1 MGTKDK
7 VFYPQNVI
15 ICNGKE
21 VNLDVPKIMGI
32 LNVTPDSFYAESR
45 TLETDALKRCEKMLD
60 QGATF
65 IDVGGQST
73 RPGAR
78 SIHAEDEIKRTIPV
92 ITSLVKNFP
101 EALISI
107 DTYRT
112 AVAKAAIEA
121 GVAMINDVSGGQLDK
136 GMFDLV
142 AQHNFSYVLTHM
154 QGNPGNMQNSPTYS
168 DVTKEIFTALS
179 NGVKDLKKMGANQI
193 LIDPGFGLGK
203 TVKQNYAL
211 LDGLEK
217 FAELKL
223 PILVG
228 LSRKSMI
235 YKLLETT
242 PENALNGTSIINTM
256 ALDRGA
262 QILRVH
268 DVKEAAE
275 CITLWSAC
283 SSWDG

>member
-32 LNVTPDSFYAESR
+32 LNLTPDSFYAESR

-142 AQHNFSYVLTHM
+142 AQHNVSYVLTHM

-168 DVTKEIFTALS
+168 DVTKEIFSALS

>member
-32 LNVTPDSFYAESR
+32 LNLTPDSFYAESR

-142 AQHNFSYVLTHM
+142 AQHNVSYVLTHM

-168 DVTKEIFTALS
+168 DVTKEIFSALS

-193 LIDPGFGLGK
+193 LIDPSF
-203 TVKQNYAL
+203 
-211 LDGLEK
+211 
-217 FAELKL
+217 
-223 PILVG
+223 
-228 LSRKSMI
+228 
-235 YKLLETT
+235 
-242 PENALNGTSIINTM
+242 
-256 ALDRGA
+256 
-262 QILRVH
+262 
-268 DVKEAAE
+268 
-275 CITLWSAC
+275 CIMSCMEFFICFTNF
-283 SSWDG
+283 

>member
-45 TLETDALKRCEKMLD
+45 TLQTDALKRCEKMLD

-78 SIHAEDEIKRTIPV
+78 SIYAEDEIKRTIPV

-142 AQHNFSYVLTHM
+142 AQHNVSYVLTHM

-228 LSRKSMI
+228 FSRKSMI

>member
-32 LNVTPDSFYAESR
+32 LNLTPDSFYAESR

-142 AQHNFSYVLTHM
+142 AQHNVSYVLTHM

>member
-45 TLETDALKRCEKMLD
+45 TLQTDALKRCEKMLD

-142 AQHNFSYVLTHM
+142 AQHNVSYVLTHM

-168 DVTKEIFTALS
+168 DVTKEIFSALS

>member
-142 AQHNFSYVLTHM
+142 AQHNLSYVLTHM

>member
-32 LNVTPDSFYAESR
+32 LNLTPDSFYAESR
-45 TLETDALKRCEKMLD
+45 TLQTDALKRCEKMLD

-142 AQHNFSYVLTHM
+142 AQHNVSYVLTHM

-168 DVTKEIFTALS
+168 DVTKEIFSALS

>member
-45 TLETDALKRCEKMLD
+45 TLQTNALKCCEKMLD

-73 RPGAR
+73 RPGAI
-78 SIHAEDEIKRTIPV
+78 SIGVDEEIRRTLPIIKL
-92 ITSLVKNFP
+92 LVKNFP

-107 DTYRT
+107 DTYRS
-112 AVAKAAIEA
+112 AVAKAAIES
-121 GVAMINDVSGGQLDK
+121 GVAMINDVSGGQLDQ

-142 AQHNFSYVLTHM
+142 AQHNVSYVLTHM
-154 QGNPGNMQNSPTYS
+154 QGAPENMQKNPTYS
-168 DVTKEIFTALS
+168 HVTKEIFASLS
-179 NGVKDLKKMGANQI
+179 ARVKDLQNKGANQI

-211 LDGLEK
+211 LDGLHD
-217 FAELKL
+217 FMELKL

-228 LSRKSMI
+228 ISRKSMI
-235 YKLLETT
+235 YKQLKTT
-242 PENALNGTSIINTM
+242 PEKALNGTSVINTM
-256 ALDRGA
+256 ALERGA

-268 DVKEAAE
+268 DVKEAVE

-283 SSWDG
+283 SSWDD